1 MRERTPRAVIFG
13 VGGSALSEEERRF
26 FIDANPLGFILFA
39 RNCEDAGQV
48 RALVDELKATVG
60 RADTPVLIDQ
70 EGGRVQ
76 RLKPPRWRAAPP
88 AAVFGALYSRQEQ
101 PALEAAFLNARL
113 LAAELA
119 ELGILVDCAPVLDVR
134 QPDGH
139 EIIGDRAF
147 AAEAAT
153 VALLGRA
160 TCAGLLEGGVLPVLK
175 HVPGHGRANRDSHHA
190 LPVVDAPLKE
200 LQTVDFAPFAA
211 LADMPLAMTAHVV
224 YAAVDP
230 DAPATTSAT
239 VLGKVVR
246 GMIGFDGLLISDDL
260 CMRALVDT
268 PGQRAAAALAA
279 GCDVVLHCNGNLKE
293 MREIVDASPSL
304 TAKAR
309 ARLERALAMLTPPQP
324 FNRATAHL
332 RLAALTGGIA
342 NA

>member
-13 VGGSALSEEERRF
+13 VGGAALSEEERRF
-26 FIDANPLGFILFA
+26 FTDVNPLGFILFA
-39 RNCEDAGQV
+39 RNCEYPGQV

-60 RADTPVLIDQ
+60 RADAPVLIDQ

-88 AAVFGALYSRQEQ
+88 AAVFGALYTRQEQ

-119 ELGILVDCAPVLDVR
+119 ELGIVVDCAPVLDVR
-134 QPDGH
+134 QLDGH

-160 TCAGLLEGGVLPVLK
+160 TCAGLLQGGVLPVLK

-190 LPVVDAPLKE
+190 LPVVDASLTE
-200 LQTVDFAPFAA
+200 LREVDFAPFTA

-239 VLGKVVR
+239 VLDEVVR
-246 GMIGFDGLLISDDL
+246 GTIGFDGLLISDDL
-260 CMRALVDT
+260 CMRALVGA
-268 PGQRAAAALAA
+268 PGERAAAALGA
-279 GCDVVLHCNGNLKE
+279 GCDVVLHCNGNLEE
-293 MREIVDASPSL
+293 MHEVAAASPRM
-304 TAKAR
+304 TAAAL
-309 ARLERALAMLTPPQP
+309 ARLARALAMLTPAQT
-324 FNRATAHL
+324 FDRAAADL
-332 RLAALTGGIA
+332 RLAALTSGMA